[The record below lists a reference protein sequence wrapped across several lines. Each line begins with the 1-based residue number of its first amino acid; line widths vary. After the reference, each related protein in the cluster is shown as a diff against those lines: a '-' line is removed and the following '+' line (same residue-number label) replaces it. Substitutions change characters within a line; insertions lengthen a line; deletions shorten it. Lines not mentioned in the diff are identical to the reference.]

1 MNSSATKYFAK
12 NYSHI
17 YIEDEAMNY
26 PLTKDILKHFPNA
39 EIISVRHYKDMFNRS
54 KQDFVLQKSAQSLI
68 LAVNRSE
75 LIYPGA
81 RFCQS
86 FGNEHFYYTSNI
98 MNCIYDC
105 EYCYLQGMYPS
116 GNMVIF
122 VNIEDYFNKIQAM
135 LKEHPMY
142 ICISYDTD
150 LLAVEG
156 LCGFTQRWIDFTIAN
171 PGLTIEVRTKSMYDV
186 TKLCKSSHP
195 DIVFAWTLSPEEI
208 VKYEHYTP
216 SLSCRLNA
224 VNNAINNNCRVRLCF
239 DPMIFVPDYKK
250 IYRNFYK
257 YVFERIDAAK
267 IYDVSVGLF
276 RISSEYLKSMRK
288 KRSCAIT
295 TYPYDNTNGICSY
308 DVKKSGEMLDF
319 AESELSKYYP
329 SDRIY
334 TI

>member
-1 MNSSATKYFAK
+1 MSLSATKYFAN

-17 YIEDEAMNY
+17 YIEDEAVNY
-26 PLTKDILKHFPNA
+26 PATAKILRHFPES
-39 EIISVRHYKDMFNRS
+39 EIIHIRHYKDMFNRA
-54 KQDFVLQKSAQSLI
+54 KQDFVLQKKAQSLI
-68 LAVNRSE
+68 LAVNHSE

-116 GNMVIF
+116 GNMVVF
-122 VNIEDYFNKIQAM
+122 VNIEDYFDKIRNI

-156 LCGFTQRWIDFTIAN
+156 LCHFTQKWIDFTTDN

-186 TKLCKSSHP
+186 SKLNNSSYP
-195 DIVFAWTLSPEEI
+195 GIVWAWTLSPDE
-208 VKYEHYTP
+208 VVSFEHFTP
-216 SLSCRLNA
+216 SLANRINA

-239 DPMIFVPDYKK
+239 DPMILIPDYQR
-250 IYRNFYK
+250 IYGSFYK
-257 YVFERIDAAK
+257 SVFEQIDSSK
-267 IYDVSVGLF
+267 IFDISVGLF
-276 RISSEYLKSMRK
+276 RISSDYLKAMRR
-288 KRSCAIT
+288 KRGCTIT
-295 TYPYDNTNGICSY
+295 AYPYDNVNGMCSY
-308 DVKKSGEMLDF
+308 DAKKSGEMLAF
-319 AESELSKYYP
+319 AESELSGYYP
-329 SDRIY
+329 KDRIY